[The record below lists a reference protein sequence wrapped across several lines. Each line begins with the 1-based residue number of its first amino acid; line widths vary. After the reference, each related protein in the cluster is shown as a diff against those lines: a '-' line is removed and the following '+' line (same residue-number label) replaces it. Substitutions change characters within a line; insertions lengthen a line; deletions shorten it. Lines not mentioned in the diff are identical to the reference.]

1 MGARQ
6 SGGGKRARGAA
17 LREGSPPTVFVA
29 GDGDV
34 VHGAQLEAGT
44 GEDLQLHG
52 TQHTRLDICREH
64 TRQASRR
71 TSYESPRE
79 VNATT
84 GHLSRQG
91 NFIYVALFIHEA
103 DSTSHRLK

>member
-1 MGARQ
+1 M
-6 SGGGKRARGAA
+6 RGAA

-34 VHGAQLEAGT
+34 VHRAQLEAGA

-71 TSYESPRE
+71 TSYESPE
-79 VNATT
+79 ESTQPLVIYLGKAT
-84 GHLSRQG
+84 
-91 NFIYVALFIHEA
+91 LFM
-103 DSTSHRLK
+103 